1 MPSEDK
7 GSDGEKHTGFSEIVK
22 NIDGNAKAIGL
33 IKRFFNQVLGIYV
46 PALIFIIYIWIIM
59 QESGRQYIFGIL
71 PHFMKHQQYISIV
84 LIIFLAILL
93 GEAINAFTSRISILS
108 PVKLTLKQRLLFIIT
123 GKTFPIWSKSAI
135 WPLWMDETNS
145 PVSFATFDRY

>member
-59 QESGRQYIFGIL
+59 QESGRQYIFG
-71 PHFMKHQQYISIV
+71 YIIGGSYQCLYIKN
-84 LIIFLAILL
+84 
-93 GEAINAFTSRISILS
+93 IN
-108 PVKLTLKQRLLFIIT
+108 PVA
-123 GKTFPIWSKSAI
+123 SKI
-135 WPLWMDETNS
+135 NLETKAALYNY
-145 PVSFATFDRY
+145 R